1 MTIGVST
8 DVKNSALIGI
18 RALIDGGSAAGM
30 IRVYTSPRPATGAAI
45 TSQTLLAEIDFNDPS
60 FQDPV
65 SGSMAMNL
73 PLSTTGLAVGTA
85 AWGRIV
91 DSDSNFIID
100 IDVGDLL
107 SSAELKLYTVAIT
120 IGGTINVVNGVISI
134 S

>member
-8 DVKNSALIGI
+8 DVKHSALIGI

-30 IRVYTSPRPATGAAI
+30 IRIYNNPRPATGAAI

-73 PLSTTGLAVGTA
+73 PISTTGLAVGTA
-85 AWGRIV
+85 TWGRIV

-107 SSAELKLYTVAIT
+107 SSAELKLSTVAIT